1 MRRSSVKTRSWA
13 VPASPGACA
22 RTAAAVSGSISKPS
36 SVARRATRSVRRGSA
51 TNASALTIRRRLW
64 SRSLAPPWGSTSSPP
79 PSGSAIALTV
89 RSRAA
94 RSASSEP
101 PCSGVMSTCQLRSRA
116 TTRQAPNWSES
127 SNEAP
132 PAPRPEAAR
141 GAAHVAVDDDVEV
154 GRRAAQ
160 QPVAQRAARRAT
172 RAPRPAP
179 RAASRSQRH
188 PVAVVLARHAR
199 RQRARDL
206 VVDGA
211 QPPRHLLG
219 RQARADEQ
227 RLVAALRRRRRRGRG
242 RGRRCPSTRCR
253 RAGSAAPPTSSSAL
267 LVSARLTPSP

>member
-1 MRRSSVKTRSWA
+1 MRPSPRTAASAVTTRRSSVKTRSWA
-13 VPASPGACA
+13 VPANPGACA
-22 RTAAAVSGSISKPS
+22 RTAVAVSGSISKPS
-36 SVARRATRSVRRGSA
+36 SVARRATRSVRSGSA

-132 PAPRPEAAR
+132 PAPAPEAAR

-154 GRRAAQ
+154 GRRTAQ
-160 QPVAQRAARRAT
+160 QPVAQRTARRAT
-172 RAPRPAP
+172 RAPPPAP
-179 RAASRSQRH
+179 RAASRSQRR
-188 PVAVVLARHAR
+188 PVTVVLSRHAR
-199 RQRARDL
+199 RQRTCDF
-206 VVDGA
+206 VVDGP
-211 QPPRHLLG
+211 QPLRHRLG
-219 RQARADEQ
+219 RE
-227 RLVAALRRRRRRGRG
+227 ALRR
-242 RGRRCPSTRCR
+242 
-253 RAGSAAPPTSSSAL
+253 
-267 LVSARLTPSP
+267 